1 MLDKGNKYM
10 MTVDVESFE
19 INEKAL
25 RPFIRQRTE
34 HLEIM
39 IQIFWG
45 LNSKAMKNEISIIPI
60 SNF

>member
-39 IQIFWG
+39 IQIF
-45 LNSKAMKNEISIIPI
+45 
-60 SNF
+60 